1 MWASGK
7 ASAGDTRY
15 MSLIPGSERSPG
27 EGNGN
32 PLQYSCLGNP
42 MDLGAWWATVHGV
55 AQNQTQLKWLSIYA
69 CMSCLYIL
77 DINPLLVISFANI
90 SPHLVGCLFVL
101 LMVACGVMDFNCQ
114 MFNVMHGL
122 PDLQNNLLKL
132 LPFQCNNQYNNI
144 IRHFIFHKVPWHW
157 YIS

>member
-7 ASAGDTRY
+7 ANVGDVRDTIF
-15 MSLIPGSERSPG
+15 IPGSERSPG
-27 EGNGN
+27 GGNGN

-42 MDLGAWWATVHGV
+42 MDLGATVHGV
-55 AQNQTQLKWLSIYA
+55 AKSQTQLKWLGTYT
-69 CMSCLYIL
+69 CMSCFYIL

-90 SPHLVGCLFVL
+90 SPHWVGCLFVL
-101 LMVACGVMDFNCQ
+101 LMVACGVMDFNCH

-132 LPFQCNNQYNNI
+132 LSFQCNNKYNNI
-144 IRHFIFHKVPWHW
+144 IRHIIFCKVAWHW